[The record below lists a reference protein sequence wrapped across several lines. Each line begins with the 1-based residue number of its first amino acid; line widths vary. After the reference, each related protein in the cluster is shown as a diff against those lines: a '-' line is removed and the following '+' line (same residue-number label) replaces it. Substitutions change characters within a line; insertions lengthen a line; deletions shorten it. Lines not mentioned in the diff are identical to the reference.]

1 MTKIFDIGNLFKH
14 KNLRSF
20 RRLYTQLNWGD
31 DFNKTMRNVED
42 ALSLVLDLDMGF
54 EATAHEFEDGE
65 YRDTVVIRIFEGVD
79 DSSVG
84 ARSWTLAYLDVF
96 ADGSYHYVQNSD
108 AKELKE
114 FFGEWDQG
122 LKNIFKNKIPEI
134 LKRKNPHHDKITGG
148 LADKKSPEDFDAKAL
163 KKGTAVE
170 MEHTNDP
177 FIAQEIAMDHLTE
190 DPKYYDKLEKM
201 ENPAS
206 LVKSKSDEKVW
217 NRAISIVEK
226 QRGYRKKDFDDFDW
240 GLVTHLFKIGK

>member
-122 LKNIFKNKIPEI
+122 IKNIFKNKIPEI
-134 LKRKNPHHDKITGG
+134 LKRKNPVRSAKEEKIW
-148 LADKKSPEDFDAKAL
+148 KR
-163 KKGTAVE
+163 AV
-170 MEHTNDP
+170 T
-177 FIAQEIAMDHLTE
+177 
-190 DPKYYDKLEKM
+190 
-201 ENPAS
+201 
-206 LVKSKSDEKVW
+206 
-217 NRAISIVEK
+217 IVEEK
-226 QRGYRKKDFDDFDW
+226 RGYGQKKFDDFDW
-240 GLVTHLFKIGK
+240 GLVNHLFQLGVKHGS